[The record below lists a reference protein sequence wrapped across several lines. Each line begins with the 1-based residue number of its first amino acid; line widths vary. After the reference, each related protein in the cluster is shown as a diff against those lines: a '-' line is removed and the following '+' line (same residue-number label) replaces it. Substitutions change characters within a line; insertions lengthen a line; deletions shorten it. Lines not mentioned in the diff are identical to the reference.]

1 MMGRLPSNHRNYQ
14 IQSLQEDHR
23 EILRRLTLGQSVKD
37 IASSLQITPTKV
49 TYVKNSHIGKRELS
63 LIQGARNAEAI
74 EVTKQIQELAPK
86 ALEILNDVMD
96 DVEGKNSP
104 MLKVKVATDILD
116 RAGHGAVKRK
126 ISLHKNLSEEN
137 INNIKQRAKDM
148 GEASGIVVDAEYV
161 EES

>member
-1 MMGRLPSNHRNYQ
+1 MGRLPSNHRNYQ